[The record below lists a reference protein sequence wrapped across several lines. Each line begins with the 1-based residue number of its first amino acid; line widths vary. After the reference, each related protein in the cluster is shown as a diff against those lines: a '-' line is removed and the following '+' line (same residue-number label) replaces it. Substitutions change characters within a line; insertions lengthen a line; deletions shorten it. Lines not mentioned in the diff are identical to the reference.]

1 MNGLYSVGVF
11 LILITILVFVHEM
24 GHYLVARRAGVRV
37 ETFSI
42 GFGREIVGWTDKTG
56 TRWKISWLPL
66 GGYVKFF
73 GDTGPSSAGPGAEIA
88 PEDRQFSFHHKP
100 LASRAAIVVAGP
112 VTNFLFAILVFAGM
126 YATFGQPY
134 TSPVIA
140 EVQPDTVAAAAGF
153 RGGDRVVEIDG
164 FSVQRF
170 EDLMQIVLSSPGR
183 EMEFVLLRDGAQVV
197 LNATPG
203 TRVLID
209 RSGKERQVGYLGV
222 RASGFEQI
230 RRNPIEAVWY
240 AGKQTWF
247 VSAQT
252 LVTVGRMISGTAPA
266 DDLRGPVGIAQLSGE
281 VAQFGLEPVLEL
293 IALLSI
299 SLGLINLFPVPLLDG
314 GHLLFY
320 AFEAVR
326 GRPLGPRAQEYG
338 FRLGLALVLM
348 LMIFA
353 TWRDFVRPDGMIDI
367 MRELF

>member
-1 MNGLYSVGVF
+1 MDVLTSIAAF
-11 LILITILVFVHEM
+11 LIVLTILVFVHEM
-24 GHYLVARRAGVRV
+24 GHYLVARWRGVRV

-42 GFGREIVGWTDKTG
+42 GFGNEIFGWTDKTG
-56 TRWKISWLPL
+56 TRWKISWIPL

-73 GDTGPSSAGPGAEIA
+73 GDAGVSSAGPAQEV
-88 PEDRQFSFHHKP
+88 PLSEREHSFHYKP
-100 LASRAAIVVAGP
+100 LGSRAVIVVAGP
-112 VTNFLFAILVFAGM
+112 VANFLFAILLFAGL
-126 YATFGQPY
+126 YATIGQPY
-134 TSPVIA
+134 TAPVIA
-140 EVQPDTVAAAAGF
+140 EVQPDTVAAQAGF
-153 RGGDRVVEIDG
+153 RGGDRLVEVDG

-170 EDLMQIVLSSPGR
+170 EDLMQLVLANPGR
-183 EMEFVLLRDGAQVV
+183 QMQFVVLRDGQRVV

-203 TRVLID
+203 TRVLTD
-209 RSGKERQVGYLGV
+209 RNGRERNVGYLGV
-222 RASGFEQI
+222 RSAGFEQI
-230 RRNPIEAVWY
+230 RRGPAEAVWF
-240 AGKQTWF
+240 AAKQTWF

-252 LVTVGRMISGTAPA
+252 LITVRRMIWGTAPA

-281 VAQFGLEPVLEL
+281 VAQFGIGPVLEFM
-293 IALLSI
+293 ALLSI

-353 TWRDFVRPDGMIDI
+353 TWRDFVRPDGIIDL
-367 MRELF
+367 MRGLF